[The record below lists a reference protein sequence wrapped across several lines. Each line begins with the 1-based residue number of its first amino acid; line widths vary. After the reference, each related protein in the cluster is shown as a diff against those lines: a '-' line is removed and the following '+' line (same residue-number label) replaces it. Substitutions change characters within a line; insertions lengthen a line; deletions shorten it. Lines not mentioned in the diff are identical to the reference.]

1 MTELEK
7 MQRAN
12 MYISKLANGI
22 DPISD
27 AELPN
32 DSILNNVRLSRCFFY
47 VSEILRQV
55 IENGGTDKKGRK
67 DSRIAF
73 ALTAESRDAFEYSKE
88 PISISDFVSK
98 LNDLIDATTMRT
110 IASVTITNWLVEKGF
125 LLTVEMP
132 NGKKSRHPTKQGED
146 IGLSWQLR
154 QGREGDYHMV
164 FYNEYA
170 QRFII
175 DHLEDIVQEHRKKI

>member
-27 AELPN
+27 TDLPN

-55 IENGGTDKKGRK
+55 IENGGIDKKGKK

-73 ALTAESRDAFEYSKE
+73 SFTVERRDAFKYSKE
-88 PISISDFVSK
+88 PISISDFVAK
-98 LNDLIDATTMRT
+98 LNGLIDSTTMRT
-110 IASVTITNWLVEKGF
+110 ITTVTITNWLVDKAF

-146 IGLSWQLR
+146 IGLSSQLR
-154 QGREGDYHMV
+154 QGREGDCHMV
-164 FYNEYA
+164 F
-170 QRFII
+170 
-175 DHLEDIVQEHRKKI
+175 